1 MCKIGNLSTTWG
13 VDYNVHVT
21 AEMLVVLL
29 QNGASWTYAPHEN
42 RAVSVGTP
50 GSFDGEHK
58 AVGHTPCAL
67 RVWPQV
73 ITGVNSVLRQL
84 MQRKSAPNGGTPI
97 LT

>member
-1 MCKIGNLSTTWG
+1 MYTS
-13 VDYNVHVT
+13 
-21 AEMLVVLL
+21 L
-29 QNGASWTYAPHEN
+29 QECWLYCYKMGPVGHAPHEN

-67 RVWPQV
+67 RAWPQV
-73 ITGVNSVLRQL
+73 ITVVNSVLRQL
-84 MQRKSAPNGGTPI
+84 IQRKSAPNGGTPI